1 MAGTMKSNDNGIEL
15 LVDDE
20 PIAVSATTPRASEY
34 AMRSLPPMPAVATG
48 VLCGFDLQDAP
59 LLTGLPSVPNEVV
72 RARSATS
79 LSQAVIGATV
89 VVVFESG
96 DVRQPII
103 LGVLERQ
110 GHKEQ
115 TPTPLVSIDADQDSV
130 VITADRQIVLRC
142 GESSITLTRA
152 GKVIIK
158 GSHIVS
164 RSSGYNR
171 IKGAAVDI
179 N

>member
-1 MAGTMKSNDNGIEL
+1 MKRKEDIMDVL
-15 LVDDE
+15 LVDDDLQRVPE
-20 PIAVSATTPRASEY
+20 MVGGSHPRTH
-34 AMRSLPPMPAVATG
+34 SLPAAGAATAV
-48 VLCGFDLQDAP
+48 LHGFGLDDEP
-59 LLTGLPSVPNEVV
+59 LLTGLPGVIHEIV
-72 RARSATS
+72 RARTASS
-79 LSQAVIGATV
+79 LRLADIGSRV
-89 VVVFESG
+89 VVVFDGG

-103 LGVLERQ
+103 LGVV
-110 GHKEQ
+110 KEKPNGESAR
-115 TPTPLVSIDADQDSV
+115 TDLVSIEADQD
-130 VITADRQIVLRC
+130 VIVISADRQIVLRC

-158 GSHIVS
+158 GTHVVS